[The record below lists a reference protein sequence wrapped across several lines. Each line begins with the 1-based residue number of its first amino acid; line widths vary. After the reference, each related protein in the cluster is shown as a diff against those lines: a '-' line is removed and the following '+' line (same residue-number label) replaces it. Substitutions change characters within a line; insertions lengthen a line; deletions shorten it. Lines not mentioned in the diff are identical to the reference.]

1 MGRHS
6 KTCRSDLHSWSEVA
20 VQVDD
25 EGRLKILS
33 QCGGCKRWLVEN
45 EAFPEDPF
53 RIYEPH
59 EIDLSVE

>member
-1 MGRHS
+1 
-6 KTCRSDLHSWSEVA
+6 VA